1 MDRARDEPAPALV
14 SDVPLSFWGGVDPD
28 SGRVIDRHHPLDGK
42 SLAGRVLVLPGSR
55 GSCSGSGVLL
65 ELLLNGRAPAA
76 LLFSGREEILT
87 LGALVG
93 EALFDVS
100 VPVLRIEPD
109 ALRTLADGPAVR
121 IEGNAV
127 LIARAGGGEAR
138 LPGRSV
144 LDETNGAA
152 KLALSASDRAMLA
165 GEHGEACRTALRVIV
180 RAAALQGAR
189 SLLDVSRAHIDGC
202 VYNGPS
208 ALAFAER
215 LLALGARVRV
225 PTTLNSLSIDRERW
239 REQGVES
246 DFAAAA
252 GALGDAYVAMGA
264 RPSYTCA
271 PYLLDDPPVFGEQI
285 AWAESNA
292 VVHAN
297 SVLGAR
303 TQKYPDFLDACIA
316 LTGRA
321 PAAGCH
327 LDEPRRPTLRVEV
340 SATPGADADAYWPLL
355 GHRVGTLA
363 GDAVPIVTGLE
374 GSAPSP
380 ADLKA
385 FCAAFATTASS
396 ALCHVAGVTPE
407 ASGNAPMTAGHA
419 TDASLPRRHVG
430 TAELLATRRA
440 LDSSLDPE
448 AESGPAAAM
457 ARDPDVGADGS
468 SVGRTC
474 VAAAP
479 DIDLVAL
486 GNPHF
491 SAEECRSL
499 ARLCAG
505 RRKRADVAVVVTMGR
520 AEHERALAAG
530 DVAALERFG
539 VRFVTDTC
547 WCMLRAPL
555 VPPSTRALMTNSAK
569 YAHYAPGLVGRR
581 VRFAGLSDCV
591 EAATC
596 EQARTIASST

>member
-1 MDRARDEPAPALV
+1 MDRTPNASAPALV
-14 SDVPLSFWGGVDPD
+14 SEVPLSFWGGVDPD
-28 SGRVIDRHHPLDGK
+28 SGRVIDRHHPLAGE
-42 SLAGRVLVLPGSR
+42 SLAGRVLMLPGSR

-65 ELLLNGRAPAA
+65 ELLLNGHAPAA
-76 LLFSGREEILT
+76 LLFSGQEEILT

-93 EALFDVS
+93 EALFDTT
-100 VPVLRIEPD
+100 VPVFRVEPD
-109 ALRTLADGPAVR
+109 AARALADGPAVR
-121 IEGNAV
+121 IEANAV
-127 LIARAGGGEAR
+127 LVAGAGGETR
-138 LPGRSV
+138 LPARCV
-144 LDETNGAA
+144 LDESDRLDG
-152 KLALSASDRAMLA
+152 LVLSAADRAMLA
-165 GEHGEACRTALRVIV
+165 GEHGEACRTALRVVV
-180 RAAALQGAR
+180 RSAALQGAR

-208 ALAFAER
+208 GLAFARR

-225 PTTLNSLSIDRERW
+225 PTTLNALSIDRERW
-239 REQGVES
+239 REQGVRS

-271 PYLLDDPPVFGEQI
+271 PYLLDDPPTFGEQI

-327 LDEPRRPTLRVEV
+327 LDEPRRPTLQVKV
-340 SATPGADADAYWPLL
+340 SATPGADTDTFWPLL
-355 GHRVGTLA
+355 GYHVGMLA
-363 GDAVPIVTGLE
+363 GDAVPLVTGLE
-374 GSAPSP
+374 SGAPSP

-396 ALCHVAGVTPE
+396 ALCHLAGVTPE
-407 ASGNAPMTAGHA
+407 ASGSALATITAA
-419 TDASLPRRHVG
+419 DTPLPERHVG
-430 TAELLATRRA
+430 AAELLATRHM
-440 LDSSLDPE
+440 LDAGLDPE
-448 AESGPAAAM
+448 SGPDSTAAT
-457 ARDPDVGADGS
+457 ARASDAPADGRGGTS
-468 SVGRTC
+468 PR
-474 VAAAP
+474 VAAAA

-491 SAEECRSL
+491 SAEECRTL

-520 AEHERALAAG
+520 AEHERALESG

-547 WCMLRAPL
+547 WCMLREPL

-581 VRFAGLSDCV
+581 VRFGGLADCV
-591 EAATC
+591 EAASR
-596 EQARTIASST
+596 ERAPTIVSCT